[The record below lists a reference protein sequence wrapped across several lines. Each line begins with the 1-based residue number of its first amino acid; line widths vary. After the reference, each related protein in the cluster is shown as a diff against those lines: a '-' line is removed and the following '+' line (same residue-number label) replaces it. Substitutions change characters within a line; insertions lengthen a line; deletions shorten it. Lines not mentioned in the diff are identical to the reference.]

1 MALAQR
7 TAHSVADM
15 ALVTVAHLDRVAA
28 GFMESFAHAVRVG
41 RSVESAYN
49 RGLLNRELLEDLMRD
64 KR

>member
-7 TAHSVADM
+7 TALSVNDIAR
-15 ALVTVAHLDRVAA
+15 ATVAHLDRAAA
-28 GFMESFAHAVRVG
+28 GFMDSFANAVRVA

-49 RGLLNRELLEDLMRD
+49 RGLLSRELLEDLMRD